1 MNLLFLTRSN
11 QIPPYCFVRT
21 LQGFFLGHYWHCCY
35 VGYVTFTNWRNSK
48 IGTNF
53 YKTYSLEV
61 QTVLRTRKTCKT
73 RILLPYTRN
82 SKTAIH
88 QRYKRKFFWELLQ
101 KFKAKYNFGQERL
114 QGYDLIENA
123 YCDRRLLHTFEKL
136 FYSTPI
142 ALIHWIPFHLDI

>member
-1 MNLLFLTRSN
+1 MCKILYSLILSWIIPVLFFILSKVVRSIETIKQKITRDETIITLLMNLLFLTRSN

-21 LQGFFLGHYWHCCY
+21 LQGFFLGHYWHGCY

-73 RILLPYTRN
+73 RILFQYTQN

-88 QRYKRKFFWELLQ
+88 QRYKRKFFWELL
-101 KFKAKYNFGQERL
+101 
-114 QGYDLIENA
+114 
-123 YCDRRLLHTFEKL
+123 
-136 FYSTPI
+136 
-142 ALIHWIPFHLDI
+142 